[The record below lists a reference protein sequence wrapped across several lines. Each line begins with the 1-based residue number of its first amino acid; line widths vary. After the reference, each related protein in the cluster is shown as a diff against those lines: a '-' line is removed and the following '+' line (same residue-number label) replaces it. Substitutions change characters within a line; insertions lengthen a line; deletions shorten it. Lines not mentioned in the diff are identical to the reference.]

1 MSKKPTKFTIAAK
14 AVAAC
19 YTKKE
24 LEAFEQ
30 ALDTASDDSYEWS
43 KQSDEGDDRRQKEM
57 DSLDMMTQLIVV
69 ALLHKTKKTT

>member
-1 MSKKPTKFTIAAK
+1 MSKKPTKFTLAAK

-30 ALDTASDDSYEWS
+30 ALDTANDDSYEWS
-43 KQSDEGDDRRQKEM
+43 KQSDDGDDRREKEM

-69 ALLHKTKKTT
+69 ALLYKTKKTT